1 LAKWK
6 EAYYREKLELRA
18 DEAPPLDALR
28 LSYCEGLAWVLQ
40 YYYRGV
46 CSWGWYYPYH
56 YAPTA
61 SDLIGPALLDIAA
74 RLEFTLGE
82 PFAPFE
88 QLLAVLPAGALR
100 ELLCALRGQECGNAA
115 LTMCPSS
122 AVCSVLAAAA
132 GAAPAAH
139 AGRLE
144 ARPSCARGRSA
155 EMCDLISCIVA

>member
-1 LAKWK
+1 VGALHDSRALNLTHFVRVRAGLAKWK

-18 DEAPPLDALR
+18 DEPPPLDALR

-88 QLLAVLPAGALR
+88 QLLAVLPAGA
-100 ELLCALRGQECGNAA
+100 C
-115 LTMCPSS
+115 
-122 AVCSVLAAAA
+122 AAARVHVCCCE
-132 GAAPAAH
+132 GKSV
-139 AGRLE
+139 GMMR
-144 ARPSCARGRSA
+144 
-155 EMCDLISCIVA
+155 